1 MTIINLPIINDL
13 LKCKDLICMYEFGST
28 VYKSNDFYS
37 DIDFIIVMDDTSIYK
52 SVITDDMIYH
62 ILGKYRC
69 HDKSDYNQ
77 VDIQHQYEYENLSF
91 NIYPESVWERKCKN
105 LSIDALECAFLDDN
119 FIYKEAKKYID
130 TNNIDKIQLR
140 KSISA
145 VVSNSW
151 VKAKKKFIDGE
162 ERIGYKSLFHALRIL
177 TYGIQIYKF
186 GKINNYE
193 EATLKYYPLIKGRY
207 IRYKEKYTKLELYNS
222 ILNDPIFKDLD
233 NFKLIFNKLKTEF
246 KAYTENEWRSLKKK
260 ENDLLLKLKGLIID
274 NPNIFSNNSE
284 LYISSIV
291 KKILNNTNL
300 LRFNTLSIDASLCD
314 RCLFLYAEDKETKL
328 FFNIFFDYEH
338 VECLIKILKYNEK
351 IIIDDDFDIS
361 IFKLNSLLN

>member
-1 MTIINLPIINDL
+1 MIRINLPIINDL

-37 DIDFIIVMDDTSIYK
+37 DIDFIIVMDDTSIFK
-52 SVITDDMIYH
+52 SIITDDMIFH
-62 ILGKYRC
+62 VIGKYKC
-69 HDKSDYNQ
+69 HDKSDYEQ
-77 VDIQHQYEYENLSF
+77 KSIQYQYEYENLSF

-119 FIYKEAKKYID
+119 FIYKEVKKYID
-130 TNNIDKIQLR
+130 SNNIDKIQLR

-177 TYGIQIYKF
+177 MYGIQIYKF

-207 IRYKEKYTKLELYNS
+207 IRYNKDHTKLDLYNC
-222 ILNDPIFKDLD
+222 ILNDPVFKDID
-233 NFKLIFNKLKTEF
+233 NFKAIFNNLRTEF
-246 KAYTENEWRSLKKK
+246 KAFTEIEWRNMKNI
-260 ENDLLLKLKGLIID
+260 ENDLILKLKDLIE
-274 NPNIFSNNSE
+274 NYPKIFSNNSE
-284 LYISSIV
+284 LYVSSIV

-300 LRFNTLSIDASLCD
+300 LRFNTLSIDISIID
-314 RCLFLYAEDKETKL
+314 RCLFLYAENNGIKL

-338 VECLIKILKYNEK
+338 VECLIKILKHNEK

-361 IFKLNSLLN
+361 ILKLNFLLN